1 MKNKMIHSAILAALI
16 LGFGRMVFAEPISH
30 GPTYRVGTAG
40 NVNVY
45 DEGYGQQHITT
56 LIFTNLSLNN
66 FANGSSANGILLYTL
81 PTGSQIVE
89 ESRINLALQSSNGT
103 MHTATPVAG
112 IGSVKATGA
121 VNVLSGT
128 ATFQDIMAGQTGTAN
143 GATFNGNVA
152 TVLSRATSKAKTIY
166 LNSAGTW
173 GGNGSVLATGKII
186 IKWTDWDVQ

>member
-1 MKNKMIHSAILAALI
+1 MRNKLIHGAILAALI

-45 DEGYGQQHITT
+45 DEGYGEKHITT
-56 LIFTNLSLNN
+56 LTFTNLSLTN
-66 FANGSSANGILLYTL
+66 FVNGASANGVLLYTL

-89 ESRINLALQSSNGT
+89 MSRINIALQSSNGT
-103 MHTATPVAG
+103 MHATTPVAG
-112 IGSVKATGA
+112 LGSVKASGA
-121 VNVLSGT
+121 TAVLSGT
-128 ATFQDIMAGQTGTAN
+128 ATFSDIMAGQTGTAN

-173 GGNGSVLATGKII
+173 GGNGSVLATGKVII
-186 IKWTDWDVQ
+186 QWTDWDVQ